1 LTITNAVQVVE
12 GLEKEEQRNAQ
23 HVTGLNGSKRRNNM
37 MFLIYI
43 VSVVDDIKI
52 LCIIIGGVSG
62 LSAVFCAFALGDPY
76 EGDIITLKKI
86 IKVALL
92 LFITLLPLGILIP
105 SSKGVVAMYL
115 VPKIAENKKIQEI
128 TGKAGSVLEKKLDQ
142 WFEDFSEDEP
152 KK

>member
-1 LTITNAVQVVE
+1 
-12 GLEKEEQRNAQ
+12 
-23 HVTGLNGSKRRNNM
+23 
-37 MFLIYI
+37 
-43 VSVVDDIKI
+43 
-52 LCIIIGGVSG
+52 
-62 LSAVFCAFALGDPY
+62 LGDPY